1 MTSKDA
7 LLFTPTANIEMRNRW
22 TKAEP
27 LHGMDVANRGWRPES
42 WVFPELIGVSGMKA
56 SSYNY
61 NLWKEYTTHR
71 SPKIRE
77 KLLVQYLPLVKY
89 VAGKM
94 MFSLPTC
101 VDYNDLLSAG
111 VMGLIGALERFKPEQ
126 GVKFE
131 TFVLPRIKGAI
142 LDELRTLDWAPRSLR
157 SKARLVEKV
166 SEQLEKDLGRTA
178 SSYEIANKL
187 NMDVG
192 EYGGVLMELSKAS
205 LLSLDGSRV
214 EESEQ
219 LTSMYD
225 LLENP
230 QSDNPLRSLENTE
243 LKGLLIKA
251 IEHLN
256 EQEKIVMALYYY
268 EELTLKEIGQVLNI
282 TESRVSQIHSKA
294 LETLKSSLESEV
306 LN

>member
-1 MTSKDA
+1 
-7 LLFTPTANIEMRNRW
+7 
-22 TKAEP
+22 
-27 LHGMDVANRGWRPES
+27 
-42 WVFPELIGVSGMKA
+42 MKA
-56 SSYNY
+56 STHNQ
-61 NLWKEYTTHR
+61 LWHEYTATAN
-71 SPKIRE
+71 PEARE
-77 KLLVQYLPLVKY
+77 ELLIKYLPLVKY

-94 MFSLPTC
+94 MFTLPTC

-111 VMGLIGALERFKPEQ
+111 VMGLIGALERFNPEQ

-166 SEQLEKDLGRTA
+166 SEKLEKEWGRTA
-178 SSYEIANKL
+178 SGQEIANFLK
-187 NMDVG
+187 MG
-192 EYGGVLMELSKAS
+192 IAEYGGVLHEVSKAS

-214 EESEQ
+214 EENDHF
-219 LTSMYD
+219 TSMYD

-230 QSDNPLRSLENTE
+230 ESDNPHFSLEHEEMKNI
-243 LKGLLIKA
+243 LVDA
-251 IEHLN
+251 IETLN

-294 LETLKSSLESEV
+294 VESLRSNLAAEV

>member
-1 MTSKDA
+1 MNASQPQSLWQRYADSRDVKA
-7 LLFTPTANIEMRNRW
+7 REELLI
-22 TKAEP
+22 K
-27 LHGMDVANRGWRPES
+27 
-42 WVFPELIGVSGMKA
+42 
-56 SSYNY
+56 
-61 NLWKEYTTHR
+61 
-71 SPKIRE
+71 
-77 KLLVQYLPLVKY
+77 YLPLVKY

-111 VMGLIGALERFKPEQ
+111 VMGLIGALDRFRPEQ

-142 LDELRTLDWAPRSLR
+142 LDELRMLDWAPRSLR
-157 SKARLVEKV
+157 SKARVVERV
-166 SEQLEKDLGRTA
+166 SEKLEKELGRAA
-178 SSYEIANKL
+178 SGYEIAQEL
-187 NMDVG
+187 NMDIG

-205 LLSLDGSRV
+205 LLSLDGSRT

-230 QSDNPLRSLENTE
+230 QSTNPLRRLERAE
-243 LKGLLIKA
+243 LKKLMIQA
-251 IEHLN
+251 IEKLN

-294 LETLKSSLESEV
+294 IERLRSELESEV

>member
-1 MTSKDA
+1 
-7 LLFTPTANIEMRNRW
+7 
-22 TKAEP
+22 
-27 LHGMDVANRGWRPES
+27 
-42 WVFPELIGVSGMKA
+42 MKA
-56 SSYNY
+56 TYQY
-61 NLWKEYTTHR
+61 DLWKEY
-71 SPKIRE
+71 SSNGSQNVRE
-77 KLLVQYLPLVKY
+77 QLLTQYIPLVKY

-111 VMGLIGALERFKPEQ
+111 IMGLIGALDRFNPDQ

-166 SEQLEKDLGRTA
+166 SEQLEKELGRTA
-178 SSYEIANKL
+178 SSHEIASELK
-187 NMDVG
+187 MEIE
-192 EYGGVLMELSKAS
+192 EYGGVLREVSKAS
-205 LLSLDGSRV
+205 LLSLDGSRI
-214 EESEQ
+214 EENENY
-219 LTSMYD
+219 TSMYD

-230 QSDNPLRSLENTE
+230 HSENPHRNIEHEE
-243 LKGLLIKA
+243 LKKLLIQA
-251 IEHLN
+251 IENLN

-294 LETLKSSLESEV
+294 ISSLKSALSSEV

>member
-1 MTSKDA
+1 MKSTASPQPLWLQYTS
-7 LLFTPTANIEMRNRW
+7 ERNLE
-22 TKAEP
+22 T
-27 LHGMDVANRGWRPES
+27 
-42 WVFPELIGVSGMKA
+42 
-56 SSYNY
+56 
-61 NLWKEYTTHR
+61 
-71 SPKIRE
+71 RE

-111 VMGLIGALERFKPEQ
+111 VMGLIGALERFDPMQ

-157 SKARLVEKV
+157 SKARQVERA
-166 SEQLEKDLGRTA
+166 SERLEKSLGRA
-178 SSYEIANKL
+178 AAGHEIARELKI
-187 NMDVG
+187 DIH
-192 EYGGVLMELSKAS
+192 EYGEVLLELSKAS

-214 EESEQ
+214 EENEQ

-225 LLENP
+225 LLENT
-230 QSDNPLRSLENTE
+230 QSENPLGILENTE
-243 LKGLLIKA
+243 MKGLLVQA

-294 LETLKSSLESEV
+294 LGGLHSLLESEV
-306 LN
+306 LC

>member
-1 MTSKDA
+1 
-7 LLFTPTANIEMRNRW
+7 
-22 TKAEP
+22 
-27 LHGMDVANRGWRPES
+27 
-42 WVFPELIGVSGMKA
+42 MKA

-61 NLWKEYTTHR
+61 NLWQEYTTYR
-71 SPKIRE
+71 NPKVRE
-77 KLLVQYLPLVKY
+77 KLLIKYLPLVKY

-101 VDYNDLLSAG
+101 VDYNDLMSAG

-157 SKARLVEKV
+157 SKARQVEKAN
-166 SEQLEKDLGRTA
+166 EQLEKVLGRAA
-178 SSYEIANKL
+178 SSQEIASKL
-187 NMDVG
+187 DMEIG

-214 EESEQ
+214 EDNDQ

-225 LLENP
+225 LLENV
-230 QSDNPLRSLENTE
+230 QSDNPLENIENTE
-243 LKGLLIKA
+243 LKGLLVHA
-251 IEHLN
+251 IELLN

-294 LETLKSSLESEV
+294 LETLKSSLETEV

>member
-1 MTSKDA
+1 
-7 LLFTPTANIEMRNRW
+7 
-22 TKAEP
+22 
-27 LHGMDVANRGWRPES
+27 
-42 WVFPELIGVSGMKA
+42 MK
-56 SSYNY
+56 SSYIY
-61 NLWKEYTTHR
+61 TLWHQYTTTR
-71 SPKIRE
+71 DLETRE
-77 KLLVQYLPLVKY
+77 KLLTKYLPLVKY

-94 MFSLPTC
+94 MFSLPSC

-157 SKARLVEKV
+157 SKARMVEKV
-166 SEQLEKDLGRTA
+166 SEQLEKELGRSA
-178 SSYEIANKL
+178 SNDEIANKL
-187 NMDVG
+187 EMKIED
-192 EYGGVLMELSKAS
+192 YGGVQLELSKAS

-214 EESEQ
+214 EDNEQ
-219 LTSMYD
+219 ITSMYD
-225 LLENP
+225 LLENT
-230 QSDNPLRSLENTE
+230 QSDNPHYSLEHIET
-243 LKGLLIKA
+243 KKLLIKA
-251 IEHLN
+251 IEGLN

-268 EELTLKEIGQVLNI
+268 EELTLKEIGQVLSI

-294 LETLKSSLESEV
+294 LGGLKGVLESEV

>member
-1 MTSKDA
+1 
-7 LLFTPTANIEMRNRW
+7 
-22 TKAEP
+22 
-27 LHGMDVANRGWRPES
+27 MD
-42 WVFPELIGVSGMKA
+42 
-56 SSYNY
+56 
-61 NLWKEYTTHR
+61 T
-71 SPKIRE
+71 RE
-77 KLLVQYLPLVKY
+77 QLLVKYLPLVKY

-111 VMGLIGALERFKPEQ
+111 VMGLIGGLERFKPEQ

-157 SKARLVEKV
+157 SKARLVERV
-166 SEQLEKDLGRTA
+166 SQKLEKELGRSA
-178 SSYEIANKL
+178 CGQEIADEL
-187 NMDVG
+187 DMDIE

-205 LLSLDGSRV
+205 LLSLDGSRL
-214 EESEQ
+214 EDNDQ

-230 QSDNPLRSLENTE
+230 NSDNPLQQMEGFE
-243 LKGLLIKA
+243 MKGLLVDA

-294 LETLKSSLESEV
+294 VEALRTVLEPEV
-306 LN
+306 IN

>member
-1 MTSKDA
+1 LAVLPIFIYRNFSKKIKYSTWHRTCEKQGSSNSFKRNTSSNKRVQ
-7 LLFTPTANIEMRNRW
+7 LNS
-22 TKAEP
+22 
-27 LHGMDVANRGWRPES
+27 G
-42 WVFPELIGVSGMKA
+42 ELMK

-61 NLWKEYTTHR
+61 SLWKEYTATR
-71 SPKIRE
+71 TLQTRE
-77 KLLVQYLPLVKY
+77 KLLTKYLPLVKY
-89 VAGKM
+89 VTGKM

-111 VMGLIGALERFKPEQ
+111 VMGLIGALERFNPEQ

-157 SKARLVEKV
+157 SKARRVERV
-166 SEQLEKDLGRTA
+166 NEQLEKELGRSA
-178 SSYEIANKL
+178 SNQEIANKL
-187 NMDVG
+187 DMKIED
-192 EYGGVLMELSKAS
+192 YGGVLLELSKAS

-214 EESEQ
+214 EDNDQ
-219 LTSMYD
+219 ITSMYD
-225 LLENP
+225 LLENS
-230 QSDNPLRSLENTE
+230 QSDNPYFSLEHIET
-243 LKGLLIKA
+243 KKLLIKA
-251 IEHLN
+251 IEGLN

-268 EELTLKEIGQVLNI
+268 EELTLKEIGQVLSI

-294 LETLKSSLESEV
+294 LDGLKGALESEV

>member
-1 MTSKDA
+1 MKSSANDHLWQEYKD
-7 LLFTPTANIEMRNRW
+7 
-22 TKAEP
+22 
-27 LHGMDVANRGWRPES
+27 HGSLKVRDQ
-42 WVFPELIGVSGMKA
+42 
-56 SSYNY
+56 
-61 NLWKEYTTHR
+61 
-71 SPKIRE
+71 
-77 KLLVQYLPLVKY
+77 LLVQYLPLVKY

-111 VMGLIGALERFKPEQ
+111 VMGLMGGLERYRPDQ

-142 LDELRTLDWAPRSLR
+142 LDELRMLDWAPRSLR
-157 SKARLVEKV
+157 SKARMVERA
-166 SEQLEKDLGRTA
+166 SEQLEKELGRTA
-178 SSYEIANKL
+178 SAIEIANELK
-187 NMDVG
+187 MDVQ
-192 EYGGVLMELSKAS
+192 EYGNVIQELSKAS

-214 EESEQ
+214 EENEKN
-219 LTSMYD
+219 TSMYD
-225 LLENP
+225 LLENTQSENP
-230 QSDNPLRSLENTE
+230 QRSMEKQE
-243 LKGLLIKA
+243 MKEILIEA
-251 IEHLN
+251 IEELN

-294 LETLKSSLESEV
+294 LDCLKSLLQAEV

>member
-1 MTSKDA
+1 
-7 LLFTPTANIEMRNRW
+7 
-22 TKAEP
+22 
-27 LHGMDVANRGWRPES
+27 
-42 WVFPELIGVSGMKA
+42 MKA
-56 SSYNY
+56 SYNHS
-61 NLWKEYTTHR
+61 LWQDYTANR
-71 SPKIRE
+71 SLDTRE
-77 KLLVQYLPLVKY
+77 KLLTTYLPLVKY

-94 MFSLPTC
+94 MFSLPNC

-111 VMGLIGALERFKPEQ
+111 VMGLMGALERFNPEQ

-157 SKARLVEKV
+157 SKARLVERA
-166 SEQLEKDLGRTA
+166 SEKLEKDLGRSAT
-178 SSYEIANKL
+178 SQEIADTL
-187 NMDVG
+187 DMDIQ

-214 EESEQ
+214 EDSEQ
-219 LTSMYD
+219 VTSMYD
-225 LLENP
+225 LLENT
-230 QSDNPLRSLENTE
+230 QSDHPVRIIEKRE
-243 LKGLLIKA
+243 MKGLLIEA
-251 IEHLN
+251 IEALN

-294 LETLKSSLESEV
+294 LDSLKGALEAEV
-306 LN
+306 IN

>member
-1 MTSKDA
+1 
-7 LLFTPTANIEMRNRW
+7 
-22 TKAEP
+22 
-27 LHGMDVANRGWRPES
+27 
-42 WVFPELIGVSGMKA
+42 MK
-56 SSYNY
+56 SSYIY
-61 NLWKEYTTHR
+61 TLWHQYTTTR
-71 SPKIRE
+71 DLETRE
-77 KLLVQYLPLVKY
+77 KLLTKYLPLVKY

-94 MFSLPTC
+94 MFSLPSC

-157 SKARLVEKV
+157 SKARMVEKV
-166 SEQLEKDLGRTA
+166 SEQLEKELGRSA
-178 SSYEIANKL
+178 SNDEIANKL
-187 NMDVG
+187 EMKIED
-192 EYGGVLMELSKAS
+192 YGGVQLELSKAS

-214 EESEQ
+214 EDNEQ
-219 LTSMYD
+219 ITSMYD
-225 LLENP
+225 LLENA
-230 QSDNPLRSLENTE
+230 QSDNPHYSLEHIET
-243 LKGLLIKA
+243 KKLLIKA
-251 IEHLN
+251 IEGLN

-268 EELTLKEIGQVLNI
+268 EELTLKEIGQVLSI

-294 LETLKSSLESEV
+294 LGGLKGALESEV

>member
-1 MTSKDA
+1 
-7 LLFTPTANIEMRNRW
+7 
-22 TKAEP
+22 
-27 LHGMDVANRGWRPES
+27 
-42 WVFPELIGVSGMKA
+42 MK

-61 NLWKEYTTHR
+61 HLWNEYTTTR
-71 SPKIRE
+71 NLQTRE
-77 KLLVQYLPLVKY
+77 KLLTKYLPLVKY

-111 VMGLIGALERFKPEQ
+111 VMGLIGALERFKPEH

-131 TFVLPRIKGAI
+131 TFVLPRIKGSI

-157 SKARLVEKV
+157 SKARMVERV
-166 SEQLEKDLGRTA
+166 SEQLEKELGRSA
-178 SSYEIANKL
+178 SNQEIANKL
-187 NMDVG
+187 DMKIED
-192 EYGGVLMELSKAS
+192 YGGVLLELSKAS

-214 EESEQ
+214 EDDEQ
-219 LTSMYD
+219 ITSMND
-225 LLENP
+225 LLENS
-230 QSDNPLRSLENTE
+230 QSDNPYYSLEHIET
-243 LKGLLIKA
+243 KKILIKA
-251 IEHLN
+251 IEGLN

-268 EELTLKEIGQVLNI
+268 EELTLKEIGQVLSI

-294 LETLKSSLESEV
+294 LDGLKGALESEI

>member
-1 MTSKDA
+1 
-7 LLFTPTANIEMRNRW
+7 
-22 TKAEP
+22 
-27 LHGMDVANRGWRPES
+27 
-42 WVFPELIGVSGMKA
+42 MKA
-56 SSYNY
+56 SYNY
-61 NLWKEYTTHR
+61 QLWQEYTTHR
-71 SPKIRE
+71 SLKTRE
-77 KLLVQYLPLVKY
+77 ELLVKYLPLVKY

-157 SKARLVEKV
+157 SKARMVEKV
-166 SEQLEKDLGRTA
+166 SEQLEKDLGRSAT
-178 SSYEIANKL
+178 SHEIASEL
-187 NMDVG
+187 DMDIE

-214 EESEQ
+214 EENDQ

-225 LLENP
+225 LLENT
-230 QSDNPLRSLENTE
+230 QSDNPLRSLETDE
-243 LKGLLIKA
+243 MKGLLVEA
-251 IEHLN
+251 IEELN

-294 LETLKSSLESEV
+294 LEGLKGALQTEV

>member
-1 MTSKDA
+1 
-7 LLFTPTANIEMRNRW
+7 MRTGESFNSLEKTIR
-22 TKAEP
+22 
-27 LHGMDVANRGWRPES
+27 LRIPE
-42 WVFPELIGVSGMKA
+42 VLGVNTMNKSA
-56 SSYNY
+56 YNY
-61 NLWKEYTTHR
+61 SLWHEYTSTR
-71 SPKIRE
+71 SLQTRE
-77 KLLVQYLPLVKY
+77 KLLTNYLPLVKY

-94 MFSLPTC
+94 MYSLPAC

-157 SKARLVEKV
+157 SKVRMVEKV
-166 SEQLEKDLGRTA
+166 SEQLEKELGRA
-178 SSYEIANKL
+178 ACGQEIASKL
-187 NMDVG
+187 NMKIED
-192 EYGGVLMELSKAS
+192 YGGVLLELSKAS

-214 EESEQ
+214 EENDRV
-219 LTSMYD
+219 TSMYD
-225 LLENP
+225 LLENS
-230 QSDNPLRSLENTE
+230 QTDNPYASLENSETKE
-243 LKGLLIKA
+243 LLIQA
-251 IEHLN
+251 IEGLN

-268 EELTLKEIGQVLNI
+268 EELTLKEIGQVLSI

-294 LETLKSSLESEV
+294 LEALKGALASEV

>member
-1 MTSKDA
+1 
-7 LLFTPTANIEMRNRW
+7 
-22 TKAEP
+22 
-27 LHGMDVANRGWRPES
+27 
-42 WVFPELIGVSGMKA
+42 MKG
-56 SSYNY
+56 SYNRD
-61 NLWKEYTTHR
+61 LWLDYSTRR
-71 SPKIRE
+71 SFETRE
-77 KLLVQYLPLVKY
+77 KLLIQYLPLVKY

-111 VMGLIGALERFKPEQ
+111 VMGLIGALERFDPQQ

-131 TFVLPRIKGAI
+131 TFVLPRIKGSI

-157 SKARLVEKV
+157 SKARKV
-166 SEQLEKDLGRTA
+166 DKASEELEKQLGRSA
-178 SSYEIANKL
+178 SGHEIANRL
-187 NMDVG
+187 DMNIE
-192 EYGGVLMELSKAS
+192 EYGEVLVELSKAS

-214 EESEQ
+214 EENEH

-225 LLENP
+225 LLEDK
-230 QSDNPLRSLENTE
+230 QSENPLGRIEHTE
-243 LKGLLIKA
+243 MRGLLVKA

-294 LETLKSSLESEV
+294 LGGLRGILESEI